1 MRIIDGSSDVCSS
14 DLSTLLKVIGGE
26 LQPDLGSVELSGPF
40 GRQNAIGWVRQEA
53 PGGSETPIEHVL
65 AADRERAA
73 LMAESETATDPHRIA
88 EIQTRLID
96 IEAHAAP
103 ARAARILA
111 GLGFDEAVPDRP
123 LSDYSGGQGVRGAPA
138 RGVFPGPGA

>member
-73 LMAESETATDPHRIA
+73 LMAESEAATDPHRI
-88 EIQTRLID
+88 EIGR
-96 IEAHAAP
+96 ASCR
-103 ARAARILA
+103 ARVCTDGENSGVA
-111 GLGFDEAVPDRP
+111 GSLKKKNE
-123 LSDYSGGQGVRGAPA
+123 S
-138 RGVFPGPGA
+138 